1 MYSNWFLPPFRLQ
14 HVSNVQVKDNVIE
27 NTGSFSTPVF
37 SCLAPLSA
45 EIKDNVITGRFK
57 GLLENPAKQS
67 VSQQGNVIR

>member
-1 MYSNWFLPPFRLQ
+1 MYANWHLPPFRLQ

>member
-14 HVSNVQVKDNVIE
+14 HVSNVQVKDNIIE
-27 NTGSFSTPVF
+27 STGTFSTPVF

-57 GLLENPAKQS
+57 GLLENNTNQ
-67 VSQQGNVIR
+67 NVIQKNNILR

>member
-14 HVSNVQVKDNVIE
+14 HVSNVQVKDNIIE
-27 NTGSFSTPVF
+27 STGTFSTPVF